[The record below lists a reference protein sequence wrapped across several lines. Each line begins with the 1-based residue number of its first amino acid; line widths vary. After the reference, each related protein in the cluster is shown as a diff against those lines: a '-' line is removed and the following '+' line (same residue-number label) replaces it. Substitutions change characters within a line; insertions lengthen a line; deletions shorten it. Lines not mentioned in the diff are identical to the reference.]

1 MHTLHRRKDTPMK
14 KLISI
19 LTLFGLMLGAHAAPN
34 ILFFLVDD
42 QRNDTLGCAG
52 HPIVKTPNVD
62 GLAEQGVR
70 FSNMF
75 VTTAICASSR
85 ASIFTGLHERTHG
98 YTFGTPPISEEH
110 ALASYSAL
118 LRKAGYRTGHIGKYG
133 VSIANGAAM
142 QKAMFDV
149 FIPRN
154 RNPYHKK
161 MPDGTTRHETELN
174 GDDAITFLKEQSK
187 DQRFALQVSFNAVH
201 AEDGDKRP
209 GVGHFPWPKAV
220 DGMYEDITIPP
231 PRLDDPAIFE
241 ALPPFMKTS
250 MNRDRWHWRWDTP
263 EKYQTNIRAYFRMIS
278 GVDHTIGRV
287 LAELKAQGFDENTVV
302 IYTGDNGY
310 YMGDRG
316 FAGKWS
322 HFDQSQRVPLII
334 RDPKAPKAQQGVR
347 VDETMA
353 LNIDLPA
360 TMLDYAGVERPS
372 HYQGASLKPLVYQE
386 TPATWRDDFFC
397 EHLMNNAAIPKWEG
411 VRGVR
416 YKYAR
421 YFEADVEFLHDL
433 KKDPDELQNLASN
446 PEYKEVLDQM
456 RARTDTLR
464 DSYGGPYV
472 PRPKPARKPKTKK

>member
-1 MHTLHRRKDTPMK
+1 MK
-14 KLISI
+14 IWMGIGIFIS
-19 LTLFGLMLGAHAAPN
+19 LAAGLQAAPN

-52 HPIVKTPNVD
+52 HPIVKTPHVD
-62 GLAEQGVR
+62 GLASEGVR

-75 VTTAICASSR
+75 VTTSICAASR

-98 YTFGTPPISEEH
+98 FTFGTPPISEAH
-110 ALASYSAL
+110 AHASYPAL

-133 VSIANGAAM
+133 VGIAGGRTT

-149 FIPRN
+149 FISRN

-161 MPDGTTRHETELN
+161 MPDGSTRHETELN
-174 GDDAITFLKEQSK
+174 GDDAITFLKDQPK
-187 DQRFALQVSFNAVH
+187 DQPFALQVSFNAVH

-209 GVGHFPWPKAV
+209 GAGHFPWPKSV
-220 DGMYEDITIPP
+220 DGWYEDLTIPA
-231 PRLDDPAIFE
+231 PRLGDPKIFE

-250 MNRDRWHWRWDTP
+250 MNRDRWYWRWDTP
-263 EKYQTNIRAYFRMIS
+263 EKYQINIKAYFRMIS

-287 LAELKAQGFDENTVV
+287 LAALHAQGLSQHTVI

-322 HFDQSQRVPLII
+322 HFEQSQRVPLVI
-334 RDPKAPKAQQGVR
+334 RDPRAPATRRGI

-360 TMLDYAGVERPS
+360 TILDYAGVERPA
-372 HYQGASLKPLVYQE
+372 HYQGTSLKPVVNGR
-386 TPATWRDDFFC
+386 AVGDWRNDFFC
-397 EHLMNNAAIPKWEG
+397 EHLMNNASIPKWEG
-411 VRGVR
+411 VRGSR

-421 YFEADVEFLHDL
+421 YFEAKVEFLHDL
-433 KKDPDELQNLASN
+433 KKDPDELQNLVAN
-446 PEYKEVLDQM
+446 PEYKEVLAQM
-456 RARTDTLR
+456 RTRTDALR
-464 DSYGGPYV
+464 DSYGGVYK
-472 PRPKPARKPKTKK
+472 PRPKPVRKPRKKK